1 MCECD
6 IFCLFVYDTL
16 CMCVSGGAGVCSVCI
31 YMSVIRSLR
40 RRKKTTDTTDSGYD
54 TTSLMRK
61 QQQMP
66 NGTTIK
72 TLVAMSRFKEK
83 LSKGDEKSSSDKRLT
98 NATPGE
104 KFRIKQTMK
113 EVPKSDKK
121 ILKYTNFSNLV
132 DRRPR
137 IRKEQAQVVTMK
149 TIRAIQILPF

>member
-1 MCECD
+1 MC
-6 IFCLFVYDTL
+6 F
-16 CMCVSGGAGVCSVCI
+16 VCI
-31 YMSVIRSLR
+31 YISAIRSLR

-83 LSKGDEKSSSDKRLT
+83 LSKGEDKISSDKKIT
-98 NATPGE
+98 NASSGE
-104 KFRIKQTMK
+104 KVGMKQTMK
-113 EVPKSDKK
+113 EVPKTDKK

-137 IRKEQAQVVTMK
+137 IRKQQAQVVTMK

>member
-1 MCECD
+1 
-6 IFCLFVYDTL
+6 
-16 CMCVSGGAGVCSVCI
+16 
-31 YMSVIRSLR
+31 
-40 RRKKTTDTTDSGYD
+40 
-54 TTSLMRK
+54 
-61 QQQMP
+61 
-66 NGTTIK
+66 
-72 TLVAMSRFKEK
+72 MSRFKEK
-83 LSKGDEKSSSDKRLT
+83 LSKGEETSSSDKKLT

-104 KFRIKQTMK
+104 KVRMKQTMK

>member
-1 MCECD
+1 
-6 IFCLFVYDTL
+6 
-16 CMCVSGGAGVCSVCI
+16 
-31 YMSVIRSLR
+31 
-40 RRKKTTDTTDSGYD
+40 
-54 TTSLMRK
+54 
-61 QQQMP
+61 
-66 NGTTIK
+66 
-72 TLVAMSRFKEK
+72 MSRFKEK
-83 LSKGDEKSSSDKRLT
+83 LSKGEVKSSSDKRLT

>member
-1 MCECD
+1 M
-6 IFCLFVYDTL
+6 FCLVYI
-16 CMCVSGGAGVCSVCI
+16 SA
-31 YMSVIRSLR
+31 IRSLR

-83 LSKGDEKSSSDKRLT
+83 LSKGEDKSSSDKKIT
-98 NATPGE
+98 NPSPGE
-104 KFRIKQTMK
+104 KVGMKQTMK

-137 IRKEQAQVVTMK
+137 VRKEKTQVVTMK